1 MEVMYNPQVMVV
13 FLYMLLE
20 ERKLLVV
27 QMQLVLEDV
36 VQELHF
42 QVVHLDLEVMVKD
55 QQFHVIMEIQVPVV
69 VVDTMVV
76 ALVLFMVQEVEEVVT
91 RIHLQLILFIHRAIM
106 LEMDF

>member
-1 MEVMYNPQVMVV
+1 MEVMYNLQVMVV

-42 QVVHLDLEVMVKD
+42 QVVHLDLVE
-55 QQFHVIMEIQVPVV
+55 MEI
-69 VVDTMVV
+69 
-76 ALVLFMVQEVEEVVT
+76 
-91 RIHLQLILFIHRAIM
+91 
-106 LEMDF
+106 